1 MTDTHRSALRYTAD
15 ITAEDIDGL
24 ARFIARRIVLLREG
38 AGPSGSEEERIGEA
52 LSQTVAALTG
62 SAREVL
68 GALADRA
75 AEAGAAAAAE
85 PGAEAAPEE
94 GGDGGAV
101 EELMVRLSGLWRYL
115 LTAAEAWSHL
125 PDYDVARWRLDG
137 HLDAEHEA
145 RDRWLAGGGAW

>member
-24 ARFIARRIVLLREG
+24 AGFIGRRIVLLRAAAG
-38 AGPSGSEEERIGEA
+38 APGSEEERIGDA
-52 LSQTVAALTG
+52 LSRTVAALTR

-68 GALADRA
+68 RALTAL
-75 AEAGAAAAAE
+75 AAAAA
-85 PGAEAAPEE
+85 GAAEEAASGP
-94 GGDGGAV
+94 GGRARSGDDAV
-101 EELMVRLSGLWRYL
+101 EELMVRLSTLWRYL

-125 PDYDVARWRLDG
+125 PDYDVARWRLDN

-145 RDRWLAGGGAW
+145 RARWLAAGEAW